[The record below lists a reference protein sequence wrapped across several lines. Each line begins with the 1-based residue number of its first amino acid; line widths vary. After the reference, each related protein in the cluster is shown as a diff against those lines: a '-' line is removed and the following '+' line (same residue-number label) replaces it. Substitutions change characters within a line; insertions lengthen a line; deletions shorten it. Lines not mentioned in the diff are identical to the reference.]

1 MKKTI
6 VVKIGNTSY
15 EAHITY
21 KRIRAIYIRFKNGAF
36 HISAPYLTTQ
46 KSIVALLNKH
56 AVRLLKR
63 CIKEHPIG
71 DDYIYFFGKKETMP
85 LQFDKDAC
93 KIDLKEELYKYANRR
108 LRELEA
114 MMHIPLQF
122 KLKIK
127 DVTTRL
133 GSNSRRTNTITL
145 ALKLVHYSQPIIDSV
160 IYHEL
165 THYFYFDHSSNFY
178 RILLSYCP
186 DYKSLRY
193 KILRGIY
200 E

>member
-6 VVKIGNTSY
+6 DVKIGNTSY

-46 KSIVALLNKH
+46 KSIVNLLDKH
-56 AVRLLKR
+56 AARLMKR
-63 CIKEHPIG
+63 CIKEPPIG
-71 DDYIYFFGKKETMP
+71 DDYIYFFGKKEVMP
-85 LQFDKDAC
+85 LHFDKDAC
-93 KIDLKEELYKYANRR
+93 KIDLKEELYKYAYKR
-108 LRELEA
+108 LRELEVE
-114 MMHIPLQF
+114 MQIPLQY

-127 DVTTRL
+127 DVTSRL
-133 GSNSRRTNTITL
+133 GSNSRRTNTISL
-145 ALKLVHYSQPIIDSV
+145 ALKLAHYSHPIIDSV

-165 THYFYFDHSSNFY
+165 THYFYFDHSANFY

-186 DYKSLRY
+186 NYKSLRN
-193 KILRGIY
+193 KIMRGIY